1 MVTKR
6 VVAGLEFLACAVLF
20 LSASSAFGQVSPAE
34 ILNPKL
40 KAAEQKYLPQLE
52 SLRRTIDET
61 RFPFPFVL
69 TRYVGSDSEKGLV
82 DTRGLEFV
90 NFQERMLLK
99 VSGHYNAAFN
109 SEQLTQNQRADRTLQ
124 DVVVPILQLMR
135 KQFPGGLDCDGI
147 GFEIAYHTRATK
159 QSYEYEGKE
168 MMVVVFSVEDAFAFL
183 TVAGNEARQAII
195 NRSQVFADGKEFALA
210 LGARDPLD
218 LEELG
223 RGDSEERRGSS
234 SAAPRSGY
242 SSGAPRDNPPAAPA
256 SPASPDRANR
266 REPSPPVA
274 SSAAPAVVASG
285 SPTAPAAESAR
296 DEADRLQAKYQ
307 SQLDSLTK
315 ASAEKLHFVDYAPP
329 SIAVYHDAVVLQVSL
344 RNPQAFDKGT
354 SSIYKRA
361 AQSLDLFLAPE
372 LKALVPILPADPSIS
387 ALDFSILNHLGSEKD
402 SSEAIEFIC
411 PTKAVASF
419 IRDEITSQDLANQSV
434 VLVNG
439 VRIALNLQLVE

>member
-6 VVAGLEFLACAVLF
+6 AVTCLGFLACAVLF

-40 KAAEQKYLPQLE
+40 KAVEQKYLPQLE

-135 KQFPGGLDCDGI
+135 KQFSGGLDCDGI
-147 GFEIAYHTRATK
+147 GFEIAYHTRSTK

-183 TVAGNEARQAII
+183 TVAGNEARQAVI

-218 LEELG
+218 LDELG
-223 RGDSEERRGSS
+223 RGDSAERPSS
-234 SAAPRSGY
+234 SSTATGLGY
-242 SSGAPRDNPPAAPA
+242 SPQPPRESSPAAPA
-256 SPASPDRANR
+256 APPSPAPA
-266 REPSPPVA
+266 A
-274 SSAAPAVVASG
+274 SSATPAVVAAG
-285 SPTAPAAESAR
+285 SPTGSATESGQA
-296 DEADRLQAKYQ
+296 DADRLQAKFQ
-307 SQLDSLTK
+307 AQLDALAK
-315 ASAEKLHFVDYAPP
+315 DGAVNLHFVDYAAP
-329 SIAVYHDAVVLQVSL
+329 SFAVYHDAVVLQVSL
-344 RNPQAFDKGT
+344 RNPQAFDKGA

-372 LKALVPILPADPSIS
+372 LKVLVPKLPADTSIS
-387 ALDFSILNHLGSEKD
+387 ALDFSVLNRLGSEKD
-402 SSEAIEFIC
+402 SSEAVEFIC
-411 PTKAVASF
+411 PMTAVNAF
-419 IRDEITSQDLANQSV
+419 IRDEITSQDLANQSI

>member
-1 MVTKR
+1 MVTKQA
-6 VVAGLEFLACAVLF
+6 VACLGFLACAVLF

-40 KAAEQKYLPQLE
+40 KAVEQRYLPQLE

-195 NRSQVFADGKEFALA
+195 NRSQVFEDGKEVALA

-218 LEELG
+218 LDELG
-223 RGDSEERRGSS
+223 RGDSAERPSSS
-234 SAAPRSGY
+234 SAAPGLGY
-242 SSGAPRDNPPAAPA
+242 SSQPPRDSPPAAPA
-256 SPASPDRANR
+256 SPSSQDRANR
-266 REPSPPVA
+266 REQSPPAA
-274 SSAAPAVVASG
+274 SSAAPAVVGAG
-285 SPTAPAAESAR
+285 APTTESVQA
-296 DEADRLQAKYQ
+296 DADRLQAKFQ
-307 SQLDSLTK
+307 PQLDGLTK
-315 ASAEKLHFVDYAPP
+315 DSAEKLHFVDYAPP
-329 SIAVYHDAVVLQVSL
+329 SFAVYHDAVVLQVSL
-344 RNPQAFDKGT
+344 RNPQTFDKGA

-372 LKALVPILPADPSIS
+372 LKALVPKLPADPSIS
-387 ALDFSILNHLGSEKD
+387 ALDFSVLNRLGAEKD
-402 SSEAIEFIC
+402 SSEAVEFIC
-411 PTKAVASF
+411 PMKAVNAF
-419 IRDEITSQDLANQSV
+419 IRDEITSQDLANQSI

>member
-1 MVTKR
+1 MTKR
-6 VVAGLEFLACAVLF
+6 AVACLGFLACTVLF
-20 LSASSAFGQVSPAE
+20 LSASSVFGQVSPAE

-40 KAAEQKYLPQLE
+40 KAVEQKYLPQLE

-135 KQFPGGLDCDGI
+135 KQFSGGLDCEGI

-218 LEELG
+218 LDELG
-223 RGDSEERRGSS
+223 RGNSPDRPSTS
-234 SAAPRSGY
+234 SAAPGLGY
-242 SSGAPRDNPPAAPA
+242 SSQPPRDSPSVAPAAPP
-256 SPASPDRANR
+256 SPARADR
-266 REPSPPVA
+266 REQSPPA
-274 SSAAPAVVASG
+274 SSSAAPAVVA
-285 SPTAPAAESAR
+285 PASESVQA
-296 DEADRLQAKYQ
+296 DTDRLQAKFQ
-307 SQLDSLTK
+307 SQLDALTK
-315 ASAEKLHFVDYAPP
+315 DSAQNLHFVDYAPP
-329 SIAVYHDAVVLQVSL
+329 SFAVYHAAVVLQVSL
-344 RNPQAFDKGT
+344 RNPQVFDKGA

-372 LKALVPILPADPSIS
+372 LKALVPKLPADPSIS
-387 ALDFSILNHLGSEKD
+387 ALDFSVLNRLGSEKD
-402 SSEAIEFIC
+402 SSEAVEFIC
-411 PTKAVASF
+411 PMKAVNAF
-419 IRDEITSQDLANQSV
+419 IRDEITSQDLANQSI

>member
-1 MVTKR
+1 LVTKR
-6 VVAGLEFLACAVLF
+6 AVTCLGFLACAVLF
-20 LSASSAFGQVSPAE
+20 LSASPAFGQVSPAE

-40 KAAEQKYLPQLE
+40 KAVEQKYLPQLE

-109 SEQLTQNQRADRTLQ
+109 SQQLTLNQRADRTLQ

-135 KQFPGGLDCDGI
+135 KQFSGGLDCDGI

-195 NRSQVFADGKEFALA
+195 NRSQVFADGKAFALA

-218 LEELG
+218 LDELG
-223 RGDSEERRGSS
+223 RGDSAELPSS
-234 SAAPRSGY
+234 SLAAPGLGY
-242 SSGAPRDNPPAAPA
+242 SSQPPRESPPA
-256 SPASPDRANR
+256 SPAAPSSPARADR
-266 REPSPPVA
+266 REQSPPA
-274 SSAAPAVVASG
+274 SSSAAPAVVASA
-285 SPTAPAAESAR
+285 TESVQA
-296 DEADRLQAKYQ
+296 DADRLQAKFQ
-307 SQLDSLTK
+307 AQLDALAK
-315 ASAEKLHFVDYAPP
+315 DGAVNLHFVDYAPP
-329 SIAVYHDAVVLQVSL
+329 SFAVYHDAVVLQVSL
-344 RNPQAFDKGT
+344 RNPQAFDKGA

-372 LKALVPILPADPSIS
+372 LKVLVPKLPTDTSIS
-387 ALDFSILNHLGSEKD
+387 ALDFSVLNRLGSEKD
-402 SSEAIEFIC
+402 SSEAVEFIC
-411 PTKAVASF
+411 PMKAVNAF
-419 IRDEITSQDLANQSV
+419 IRDEITSQDLANQSI

>member
-1 MVTKR
+1 MTKR
-6 VVAGLEFLACAVLF
+6 AVACLGFLACTVLF
-20 LSASSAFGQVSPAE
+20 LSASSVFGQVSPAE

-40 KAAEQKYLPQLE
+40 KAVEQKYLPQLE

-90 NFQERMLLK
+90 NFQKRMLLK

-135 KQFPGGLDCDGI
+135 KQFSGDLDCDGI

-218 LEELG
+218 LDELG
-223 RGDSEERRGSS
+223 RGNSPDRPSPS
-234 SAAPRSGY
+234 SAAPGLGY
-242 SSGAPRDNPPAAPA
+242 SSQPPRD
-256 SPASPDRANR
+256 
-266 REPSPPVA
+266 SPPVA
-274 SSAAPAVVASG
+274 PAAPPSPARADRREQSPPASSSAAPAVVA
-285 SPTAPAAESAR
+285 PASESVQAY
-296 DEADRLQAKYQ
+296 ADRLQAKFQ
-307 SQLDSLTK
+307 SQLDALTK
-315 ASAEKLHFVDYAPP
+315 DSAENLHFVDYAPP
-329 SIAVYHDAVVLQVSL
+329 SFAVYHAAVVLQVSL
-344 RNPQAFDKGT
+344 RNPQAFDKGA

-372 LKALVPILPADPSIS
+372 LKALLPKLPADPSIS
-387 ALDFSILNHLGSEKD
+387 ALDFSVLNRLGSEKD
-402 SSEAIEFIC
+402 SSEAVEFIC
-411 PTKAVASF
+411 PMKAVNAF
-419 IRDEITSQDLANQSV
+419 IRDEITSQDLANQSI

>member
-1 MVTKR
+1 MTR
-6 VVAGLEFLACAVLF
+6 RAAACLGFFACAVLF
-20 LSASSAFGQVSPAE
+20 LSTSSAFGQVSPAE

-40 KAAEQKYLPQLE
+40 KAMEQKYLSQLE
-52 SLRRTIDET
+52 LLRRTIDET

-90 NFQERMLLK
+90 NFQERTLLK

-135 KQFPGGLDCDGI
+135 KQFSGGLDCDGI

-168 MMVVVFSVEDAFAFL
+168 MMVVVFSVEDAFSFL

-218 LEELG
+218 LDELG
-223 RGDSEERRGSS
+223 RGNSAERPSS
-234 SAAPRSGY
+234 ISTATGLSYSPQPPRESSPAAPAAPRS
-242 SSGAPRDNPPAAPA
+242 PTPA
-256 SPASPDRANR
+256 DR
-266 REPSPPVA
+266 REPAAPVA
-274 SSAAPAVVASG
+274 SSS
-285 SPTAPAAESAR
+285 AESGQA
-296 DEADRLQAKYQ
+296 DADRLQAKFQ
-307 SQLDSLTK
+307 SQLDALAK
-315 ASAEKLHFVDYAPP
+315 DSAEKLHSVDYAPP
-329 SIAVYHDAVVLQVSL
+329 SFAVYHDAVVLQVSL
-344 RNPQAFDKGT
+344 RNPQVFDKAT
-354 SSIYKRA
+354 TSIYKRA

-372 LKALVPILPADPSIS
+372 LKALIPKLPADPSIS
-387 ALDFSILNHLGSEKD
+387 AFDFSVLNHLGSERD
-402 SSEAIEFIC
+402 SSEAVEFIC
-411 PTKAVASF
+411 PTKAVNAF
-419 IRDEITSQDLANQSV
+419 VRDEITSQDLANQSI

>member
-1 MVTKR
+1 M
-6 VVAGLEFLACAVLF
+6 
-20 LSASSAFGQVSPAE
+20 
-34 ILNPKL
+34 
-40 KAAEQKYLPQLE
+40 EQKYLPQLE

-135 KQFPGGLDCDGI
+135 KQFSGGLDCDGI

-218 LEELG
+218 LDELG
-223 RGDSEERRGSS
+223 RGNSPDRPSPS
-234 SAAPRSGY
+234 SAAPGLGY
-242 SSGAPRDNPPAAPA
+242 SSQPPRDSPPVVPAAPP
-256 SPASPDRANR
+256 SPARADR
-266 REPSPPVA
+266 REQSPPA
-274 SSAAPAVVASG
+274 SSSAAPAVVA
-285 SPTAPAAESAR
+285 PASESVQA
-296 DEADRLQAKYQ
+296 DADRLQAKFQ
-307 SQLDSLTK
+307 SQLDALTK
-315 ASAEKLHFVDYAPP
+315 DSAENLHFVDYAPP
-329 SIAVYHDAVVLQVSL
+329 SFAVYHAAVVLQVSL
-344 RNPQAFDKGT
+344 RNPQAFDKGA

-372 LKALVPILPADPSIS
+372 LKALLPKLPADPSIS
-387 ALDFSILNHLGSEKD
+387 ALDFSVLNRLGSEKD
-402 SSEAIEFIC
+402 SSEAVEFIC
-411 PTKAVASF
+411 PMKAVNAF
-419 IRDEITSQDLANQSV
+419 IRDEITSQDLANQSI